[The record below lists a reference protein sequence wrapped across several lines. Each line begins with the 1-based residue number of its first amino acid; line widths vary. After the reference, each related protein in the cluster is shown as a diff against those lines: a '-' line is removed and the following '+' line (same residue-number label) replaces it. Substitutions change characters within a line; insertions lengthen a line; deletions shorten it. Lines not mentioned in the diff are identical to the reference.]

1 MIEKIPFGR
10 TGHHSSRVLFGAA
23 ALGAMSQSRADSTL
37 ELLAEFG
44 INHIDTAAKYGDS
57 ELRLK
62 DFLTDHRQSVFLA
75 TKTDQRDGAAARAQ
89 LEASLER
96 MGVDQVDLIQLHNLA
111 RPEDLAT
118 AFGPE
123 GAVEAL
129 QRAQTEGL
137 VRFVGVTG
145 HGTYIAERHLES
157 LSRFEFASVLLPYS
171 YSMMKNPQYAAD
183 FEALYTQ
190 CQTRGIAVQT
200 IKAIAQRRWR
210 EGDDERRLSWYKP
223 LRDPEAIARAV
234 NFVLA
239 RPGLFLNTTSDA
251 TLLRPVLEAASN
263 AGAADEAAL
272 AADHDAL
279 GIEPLFVRDVADDVL
294 LDSA

>member
-1 MIEKIPFGR
+1 MIEQIPFGR
-10 TGHHSSRVLFGAA
+10 TGHHSSRVIFGAA
-23 ALGAMSQSRADSTL
+23 ALGAMSQSRADATL

-62 DFLTDHRQSVFLA
+62 DYLVDHRQSVFLA
-75 TKTDQRDGAAARAQ
+75 TKTDQRGGDAARAQ

-118 AFGPE
+118 AFDPD
-123 GAVEAL
+123 GAVAAL
-129 QRAQTEGL
+129 QRAQNEGL
-137 VRFVGVTG
+137 VRFIGVTG

-157 LSRFEFASVLLPYS
+157 LSRFNFASVLLPYS
-171 YSMMKNPQYAAD
+171 YSMMNNPQYAAD

-190 CQTRGIAVQT
+190 CQTRGIAIQT
-200 IKAIAQRRWR
+200 IKAIAQRRWQ
-210 EGDDERRLSWYKP
+210 EADDERRLSWYKP

-234 NFVLA
+234 NYVLA

-251 TLLRPVLEAASN
+251 TLLRTVFEAASH
-263 AGAADEAAL
+263 AGPADEAAL
-272 AADHDAL
+272 AADHEAL